1 MNCSRHWT
9 TQADE
14 TDTIPALMKLTSLV
28 RRQDNMLKKKK
39 LINK

>member
-14 TDTIPALMKLTSLV
+14 TDTIPALMKLTILV
-28 RRQDNMLKKKK
+28 GRQ
-39 LINK
+39 IIC